1 MIGSIIPPDPILNVV
16 PEAIYPIKI
25 EVALLAIPGIL

>member
-1 MIGSIIPPDPILNVV
+1 MIGSIIPPDPILNV